1 MMYNWQHK
9 QWPNFSY
16 NTPFPEKQLLNYGLK
31 SGHIDGL
38 IQAMPEDTQ
47 IEAIIDLMVY
57 EAMKTS
63 EIEGEYLSREDVY
76 SSIKKNL
83 GLQPPKENIPDE
95 RAKGISE
102 LIIKLHNTFAEQ
114 LSENMLFDWH
124 TTLMKGSKNINA
136 GQWRKHTESMQVVS
150 GTIGKEVVHFEA
162 PPSSRVP
169 KEMKAFISWFNATG
183 SRGKQVIE
191 NPLIRSA
198 ITHLHFESIHPFEDG
213 NGRIGRVLAEKA
225 LYQSLGKPLII
236 SLSKT
241 IEQDKQAYY
250 NALKQAQRTLDITA
264 WIHYFTQV
272 VMDAQDD
279 AEKLISFSFKKA
291 VFFDKYSQQLNDRQL
306 KVIKTMLKSGPE
318 GFEGGMTAKKYMSTT
333 RTSKATATRDLQE
346 LFEMGIFLRESGG
359 RSTRYKLNI

>member
-1 MMYNWQHK
+1 MIYNWQHD
-9 QWPNFSY
+9 QWPNFFY
-16 NTPFPEKQLLNYGLK
+16 NIPHPEKILLNYGQK
-31 SGHIDGL
+31 SGRIDGL
-38 IQAMPEDTQ
+38 IEAMPADTQ

-57 EAMKTS
+57 EALKTS

-83 GLQPPKENIPDE
+83 GLQSPKENIPDE

-102 LIIKLHNTFAEQ
+102 LIVKLHNTFAEP

-124 TTLMKGSKNINA
+124 STLMKGSKNINA
-136 GQWRKHTESMQVVS
+136 GQWRKHAEPMQVVS

-162 PPSSRVP
+162 PPSHHIP
-169 KEMKAFISWFNATG
+169 KEMQAFISWFNTTAPKGTET
-183 SRGKQVIE
+183 IE

-198 ITHLHFESIHPFEDG
+198 ITHLYFETIHPFEDG
-213 NGRIGRVLAEKA
+213 NGRIGRILAEKA
-225 LYQSLGKPLII
+225 LFQSLGKPLII

-250 NALKQAQRTLDITA
+250 NALKQAQRTLDITD

-272 VMDAQDD
+272 IMDAQDD
-279 AEKLISFSFKKA
+279 AEKLISFSLKKA
-291 VFFDKYSQQLNDRQL
+291 AFFDKHGQHLNDRQL
-306 KVIKTMLKSGPE
+306 KVIKTMLKTGPE
-318 GFEGGMTAKKYMSTT
+318 GFEGGMTAKKYMSIT

-346 LFEMGIFLRESGG
+346 LFEMDIFLRESGG
-359 RSTRYKLNI
+359 RSTRYNLKI